1 MKTMNT
7 MNTMNTMTTTNTNTT
22 TANSPDWGVAYCG
35 GQLLGWAG
43 YRGELDGDVD
53 GYLEG
58 HYDSQAEAEAAMNAA
73 LELRQEC
80 EYIIDCADLREE
92 MMLEELEG

>member
-1 MKTMNT
+1 MQ
-7 MNTMNTMTTTNTNTT
+7 NTT
-22 TANSPDWGVAYCG
+22 TTTTTTTSAPDWGIAYCRG
-35 GQLLGWAG
+35 ECLGWVG
-43 YRGELDGDVD
+43 LHGQPGDDFLDG
-53 GYLEG
+53 
-58 HYDSQAEAEAAMNAA
+58 HYASQGEAEVAMNAD